1 MPLGQLLNL
10 CGIGDDGHV
19 MPLLSRMEIDI
30 YAQKHATIMIYYLFL
45 CERVIKNNAR
55 INCDMVR
62 VHMQEK
68 CC

>member
-30 YAQKHATIMIYYLFL
+30 YAQKHATTMIYYLFYVK
-45 CERVIKNNAR
+45 E
-55 INCDMVR
+55 
-62 VHMQEK
+62 
-68 CC
+68 